1 MDNIIQQ
8 KKQDERRRILASCA
22 QKNMATYTA
31 SAIAQLSQFH
41 MWNQARTVLAYV
53 PAGHEIPFI
62 QELFEET
69 KHAKDWFFASIQKD
83 TLVFYRIHDWK
94 ELSPGTFSMYEPPFT
109 GASWKPS
116 LSPTIC
122 LVPALAVDS
131 LGRRLGR
138 GGGYYDRFL
147 NIEHTSLT
155 SITVVPDFCYNI
167 HIPTESHDVAVDFAF
182 KACPNT

>member
-1 MDNIIQQ
+1 MNNIIQQ
-8 KKQDERRRILASCA
+8 KKQDERKRILALYA

-53 PAGHEIPFI
+53 PAGHEIPFVE
-62 QELFEET
+62 ELFNQT
-69 KHAKDWFFASIQKD
+69 KNTKDWFFASVQKED
-83 TLVFYRIHDWK
+83 LVFYRVHNWRD
-94 ELSPGTFSMYEPPFT
+94 LTLGTFSMYEPTQTEAP
-109 GASWKPS
+109 WKS
-116 LSPTIC
+116 SFSPTVC

-131 LGRRLGR
+131 LGKRLGR

-147 NIEHTSLT
+147 SIEHTSLT

-167 HIPTESHDVAVDFAF
+167 NVPVESHDVAVDFAF